1 MSMSDNN
8 KFWSVDLE
16 FMVND
21 GKLHW
26 ATQVL
31 TDDEDGAVKQAV
43 QSFWAQF
50 DFNGP
55 DPEYKVLKCAVVES
69 DGHLADPMSHDYHEE
84 PEFE

>member
-1 MSMSDNN
+1 MSMTEDN

-16 FMVND
+16 FMVNG

-26 ATQVL
+26 ATQVPA
-31 TDDEDGAVKQAV
+31 DDKDGAVKQAV

-50 DFNGP
+50 DFKGP
-55 DPEYKVLKCAVVES
+55 DPEYKVLNCETTVV